1 MFKRRIGITQRVI
14 KHKSYNEFMDCLDLN
29 WAKLLISLEILP
41 IPLPLTQA
49 SIVSKTWKSLKLDGI
64 IFSGG
69 NTLAG
74 YSDHTDIPEN
84 ISPER
89 DFFEM
94 ALMKEALSTKTE
106 ILGVCRGLQL
116 INTFYNGEL
125 KRLSGH
131 AGTRHSL
138 IKEESSIKFQLPSEV
153 NSFHDF
159 VIPRKLLGEG
169 LTPLAYDNEGNIE
182 AFYNQEDKVIGIM
195 WHPEREKNFLKS
207 DCDLIKSHFGL

>member
-29 WAKLLISLEILP
+29 WANLLISLEILP
-41 IPLPLTQA
+41 IPLPLTKA
-49 SIVSKTWKSLKLDGI
+49 AIVPKTWKSLKLDGI

-69 NTLAG
+69 NTLAE
-74 YSDHTDIPEN
+74 YSDHNDIPEN

-89 DFFEM
+89 DLFEM
-94 ALMKEALSTKTE
+94 ALIEEALSTKTA

-116 INTFYNGEL
+116 INIFFNGKL
-125 KRLSGH
+125 KRISGH

-138 IKEESSIKFQLPSEV
+138 IKEESSYKFDLPSEV

-159 VIPRKLLGEG
+159 VVPKKLLGKG
-169 LTPLAYDNEGNIE
+169 LTPLAYDNDGNIE
-182 AFYNQEDKVIGIM
+182 AFYNQENKVIGIM
-195 WHPEREKNFLKS
+195 WHPEREKIFFKS
-207 DCDLIKSHFGL
+207 DCALIKNHFGI

>member
-1 MFKRRIGITQRVI
+1 V
-14 KHKSYNEFMDCLDLN
+14 
-29 WAKLLISLEILP
+29 
-41 IPLPLTQA
+41 
-49 SIVSKTWKSLKLDGI
+49 
-64 IFSGG
+64 
-69 NTLAG
+69 
-74 YSDHTDIPEN
+74 
-84 ISPER
+84 
-89 DFFEM
+89 
-94 ALMKEALSTKTE
+94 
-106 ILGVCRGLQL
+106 
-116 INTFYNGEL
+116 
-125 KRLSGH
+125 SGH